1 MRLLLDECL
10 PKRTKFLFAEAGH
23 LCQTV
28 QEAGL
33 SGKENGELLTLAAG
47 RFDVPITIDR
57 NIPHQQNIQR
67 KKISV
72 LIIRTAS
79 NDLDDIRPHVPAALA
94 ALRTI
99 QPGQFEEVGL

>member
-10 PKRTKFLFAEAGH
+10 PKRTKSLFAAAGH
-23 LCQTV
+23 VCQTV

-33 SGKENGELLTLAAG
+33 SGKENGELLTLAEE
-47 RFDVPITIDR
+47 RFDVLVTIDR
-57 NIPHQQNIQR
+57 NLPHQQNIQH

-99 QPGQFEEVGL
+99 RPGRFEAVGL